1 MGGDWKVFGFGAIA
15 VPALGFEF
23 LQRGN
28 LCDPLPWQITLPA
41 GLIGAVMG
49 LLAAVQIS
57 GGIPRRK
64 VTWLVVAAVGL
75 PLLGIGAGTLLAR
88 SIALQAA
95 FAGITPVQET
105 VLMPVKDAD
114 SFRRGRRYSRRK
126 AYSVT
131 VSLPDGAREFSIPA
145 SKALF
150 EAVGPS
156 PEPGRHCIRMTVE
169 EGRWGLRRAIGRNR
183 FDRPLDTDALA
194 PCKSAGW
201 F

>member
-1 MGGDWKVFGFGAIA
+1 MGSNWKVFGFAGIA

-41 GLIGAVMG
+41 GVIGAVLG

-64 VTWLVVAAVGL
+64 LTWLVVSVVGL
-75 PLLGIGAGTLLAR
+75 PLLGVGAGTLLAR
-88 SIALQAA
+88 SFALQAA
-95 FAGITPVQET
+95 FVGITPVQET

-131 VSLPDGAREFSIPA
+131 LSLPDGAREFSVPA
-145 SKALF
+145 SMALY
-150 EAVGPS
+150 EEIGPS
-156 PEPGRHCIRMTVE
+156 PEPGTYCIRMTVE
-169 EGRWGLRRAIGRNR
+169 EGRWGLRRAIGPNR
-183 FDRPLDTDALA
+183 LDGPLDTDALA
-194 PCKSAGW
+194 PCKRSW
-201 F
+201 WE